1 MLLKFGIE
9 TEQQF
14 SHLLDTLL
22 PKGYSQWHSPL
33 LAKALDGDV
42 PVHQVWHTS
51 QEVQCLLGKTVQLKP
66 GCMSG
71 SGYVDISASLRLCFN
86 DLRSRVR
93 YPPDRID
100 RPTVVDP

>member
-22 PKGYSQWHSPL
+22 PKGHSQWNSPL

-42 PVHQVWHTS
+42 PVH
-51 QEVQCLLGKTVQLKP
+51 
-66 GCMSG
+66 
-71 SGYVDISASLRLCFN
+71 
-86 DLRSRVR
+86 
-93 YPPDRID
+93 
-100 RPTVVDP
+100 